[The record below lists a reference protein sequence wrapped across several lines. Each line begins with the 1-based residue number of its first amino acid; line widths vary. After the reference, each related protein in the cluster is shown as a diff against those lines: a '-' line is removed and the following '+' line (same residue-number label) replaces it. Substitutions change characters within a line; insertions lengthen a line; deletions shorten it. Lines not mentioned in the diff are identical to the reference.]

1 MQPKRT
7 ATIESELNL
16 SEEEEQIEEK
26 LSMRKF
32 KDALL
37 GGDLDPMVLNH
48 LILDRYDNCFTC
60 IEINR
65 RMLRNKEVEG
75 AGELVTD
82 G

>member
-1 MQPKRT
+1 
-7 ATIESELNL
+7 
-16 SEEEEQIEEK
+16 
-26 LSMRKF
+26 MRKF